1 MKPMFCCLEDGA
13 VFEGRSV
20 SEALECGGLLSFYTG
35 VVGYQEVITDPANL
49 GKIVVYTY
57 PLIGNYGVN
66 SIDAE
71 SASPKAAGILAK
83 EYPPYYSSFRAE
95 GSLKDYLDAPRHP
108 EPLPRHPELVE
119 GSRSGAAPSRHTVC
133 SGAAPSRLAGTE
145 AGHYEVRTVLGHCFD
160 TRAMLLHMR
169 ERGEMGAVVGVE
181 KLDAKSVRER
191 VAHIKPP
198 DYKPENAPVACA
210 QAKPLVKAEVIDFGA
225 SRSFYK
231 HVADLGVDATCKP
244 EQADIVIVSDAPYY
258 AVEDQ
263 TRIDLVQ
270 SHIGKK
276 PVIGF
281 GHGCAIAAKACGAE
295 VERLPFGD
303 HGVNVP
309 VRYFGGGRNEITVQN
324 HNYVVLPG
332 GEIKG
337 IFTNIHDGTCEG
349 FACKGCKTAGANFL
363 PNEPWLR
370 AILSEMGV
378 A

>member
-20 SEALECGGLLSFYTG
+20 TEALECGGLLSFYTG

-66 SIDAE
+66 SADAE

-95 GSLKDYLDAPRHP
+95 GSLKDYVDHA
-108 EPLPRHPELVE
+108 
-119 GSRSGAAPSRHTVC
+119 SSGAAPSRQVQ
-133 SGAAPSRLAGTE
+133 

-169 ERGEMGAVVGVE
+169 EHGEMNAVVSSE
-181 KLDAKSVRER
+181 KLDANTLKDRI
-191 VAHIKPP
+191 AQIKPP

-210 QAKPLVKAEVIDFGA
+210 QAKPLVKATVIDLGA
-225 SRSFYK
+225 SRSFYR
-231 HVADLGVDATCKP
+231 HLAALGIDAACKP
-244 EQADIVIVSDAPYY
+244 DEAQIVIVSDAPYY
-258 AVEDQ
+258 AVED
-263 TRIDLVQ
+263 RSKIDLVKAQ
-270 SHIGKK
+270 VGKK

-281 GHGCAIAAKACGAE
+281 GHGSMIAAKACGAK

-309 VRYFGGGRNEITVQN
+309 VGYVGGGRNEITVQN
-324 HNYVVLPG
+324 HNYVVVPEGDVNGL
-332 GEIKG
+332 
-337 IFTNIHDGTCEG
+337 FSNLHDGTCEG
-349 FACKGCKTAGANFL
+349 FACKGCKTGGANFL
-363 PNEPWLR
+363 PTEAWFR
-370 AILSEMGV
+370 AMLDALS
-378 A
+378 